1 MTIWFT
7 FVCLIISQILL
18 MLQKKTLP
26 NSQKAR
32 FVELEE
38 EFFTAMKQQEDA
50 LEKSFK
56 RMQDDVDKRL
66 EDFFTQQKAQEE
78 KMNILLT
85 DVVVSLCRRWG
96 APIPTDEK
104 GGERS
109 LRLKTLVNE
118 HFKSNIAE
126 CVYMG

>member
-18 MLQKKTLP
+18 MLQRKTLP

-50 LEKSFK
+50 LERSFK

-78 KMNILLT
+78 KMNTLIT

-96 APIPTDEK
+96 APIANDD
-104 GGERS
+104 ERS
-109 LRLKTLVNE
+109 MRLKSVVNK
-118 HFKSNIAE
+118 HFKSNIAD